1 MPKLEIDYSNTII
14 YKITCIEPNI
24 TDVYV
29 GHTTNFVQRKHA
41 HKQSCT
47 NQKSA
52 NYKCK
57 LYDVIRNNG
66 GWKNWKMEIINFY
79 NCHDHYEAR
88 KKEQEYFISL
98 NATLNSIEPLPKP
111 KPKPKPNPE
120 PKKTFNHVIE
130 NKVFYCDK
138 CNINCHSLKLLEIH
152 NESKKHNKPAT
163 ANPNLPKTPK
173 IICETCD
180 FITNNKKDYMRHTM
194 TVKHQIA
201 NGLLIENPKKKQNKC
216 DIYTCECGKQYKHGS
231 SLCKHR
237 NTCNIIK
244 QEILTPLVTD
254 ASNNIISGE
263 LVLELLKQNNEFREL
278 IKDQNKQMM
287 EQNKYF
293 IENQNKQIMEQNK
306 YLIDNQNKQMMD
318 QNNQMMEQNKYFIE
332 NQNKQMMELVS
343 KGIGNTTNMNC
354 NNTTKN
360 KFNLNIFLNEQCKD
374 AMNIMDFVNSL
385 QFKLTDLERVGEL
398 GYVKGISHIILNK
411 LKALDICKRP
421 IHCSDLKRETMYV
434 KDENAWE
441 KENGKNEKITKMIKH
456 VAHKNQ
462 LQINEWRQ
470 ENPEHKNPESVKCDK
485 FLAIVN
491 QSMGGSTEDD
501 DINNYNKIIK
511 NIAKEVIIDRAPE

>member
-14 YKITCIEPNI
+14 YKITCIDPNI

-47 NQKSA
+47 NQNTA

-111 KPKPKPNPE
+111 KPKSNPD
-120 PKKTFNHVIE
+120 PKKSLNVVLE
-130 NKVFYCDK
+130 NEVFYCDK

-152 NESKKHNKPAT
+152 NETKNHKKHVNIMESEKSFSKDAQKFFCTVCDYTTCKKSSYAKHLLAAKHIMAT
-163 ANPNLPKTPK
+163 QTTIKTTEMQHEK
-173 IICETCD
+173 VLTD
-180 FITNNKKDYMRHTM
+180 KY
-194 TVKHQIA
+194 
-201 NGLLIENPKKKQNKC
+201 KC
-216 DIYTCECGKQYKHGS
+216 DCGKEYIHHSSIWKHKQK
-231 SLCKHR
+231 CKW
-237 NTCNIIK
+237 NPEIECNIIK
-244 QEILTPLVTD
+244 QEILPVTD

-263 LVLELLKQNNEFREL
+263 LVIELLKQNNEFREL
-278 IKDQNKQMM
+278 LKDQNKQMM
-287 EQNKYF
+287 EQSKYF
-293 IENQNKQIMEQNK
+293 
-306 YLIDNQNKQMMD
+306 IDNQNKQML
-318 QNNQMMEQNKYFIE
+318 
-332 NQNKQMMELVS
+332 ELVS
-343 KGIGNTTNMNC
+343 KGIGNTTNTNC

-385 QFKLTDLERVGEL
+385 QLKLSDLERVGEL
-398 GYVKGISHIILNK
+398 GYVKGIGHIVINK

-462 LQINEWRQ
+462 RQINEWRQ
-470 ENPEHKNPESVKCDK
+470 ENPDHKNPESVKCDK
-485 FLAIVN
+485 YLAIVN

-511 NIAKEVIIDRAPE
+511 NIAKEVIIDRDSE

>member
-14 YKITCIEPNI
+14 YKITCIEPTI

-29 GHTTNFVQRKHA
+29 GHTTNFVQRKYA

-47 NQKSA
+47 NQNTA

-57 LYDVIRNNG
+57 LYEVIRNNG

-88 KKEQEYFISL
+88 KKEQEYFVSL

-111 KPKPKPNPE
+111 KPKPKPEQKESLNIVLE
-120 PKKTFNHVIE
+120 K
-130 NKVFYCDK
+130 KVFYCDK
-138 CNINCHSLKLLEIH
+138 CNISCDSLKLLEIH
-152 NESKKHNKPAT
+152 NVTKKHNKT
-163 ANPNLPKTPK
+163 AFANKDTFNTQNTPNTQSSFSCTKCGFNTNHK
-173 IICETCD
+173 HD
-180 FITNNKKDYMRHTM
+180 FSRHVASKKHIKLD
-194 TVKHQIA
+194 TVDTK
-201 NGLLIENPKKKQNKC
+201 NPKKNVIINFVCICGNSYKYSQGLSKHKQ
-216 DIYTCECGKQYKHGS
+216 TCKWTPEGEC
-231 SLCKHR
+231 
-237 NTCNIIK
+237 NVIK
-244 QEILTPLVTD
+244 QEIIANPVTD

-263 LVLELLKQNNEFREL
+263 LVIELLKQNNEFREL
-278 IKDQNKQMM
+278 LKEQNKQMM

-293 IENQNKQIMEQNK
+293 IENQNKQ
-306 YLIDNQNKQMMD
+306 MMD
-318 QNNQMMEQNKYFIE
+318 
-332 NQNKQMMELVS
+332 QNKQMMELVS
-343 KGIGNTTNMNC
+343 KGIGNTINS
-354 NNTTKN
+354 NNTVIKT

-385 QFKLTDLERVGEL
+385 QLKLSDLERVGEF

-434 KDENAWE
+434 KDENTWE

-470 ENPEHKNPESVKCDK
+470 ENPAHKNPESIKCDK

-501 DINNYNKIIK
+501 DINNYNKIVK
-511 NIAKEVIIDRAPE
+511 NIAKEVIIDKDQE

>member
-14 YKITCIEPNI
+14 YKITCIEPTI

-29 GHTTNFVQRKHA
+29 GHTTNFVQRKYA

-47 NQKSA
+47 NQNTA

-57 LYDVIRNNG
+57 LYEVIRNNG
-66 GWKNWKMEIINFY
+66 GWENWKMEIINFY

-98 NATLNSIEPLPKP
+98 KATLNSIEPLPKP
-111 KPKPKPNPE
+111 KPKPE
-120 PKKTFNHVIE
+120 PKESLNIVLEKE
-130 NKVFYCDK
+130 VFYCDK
-138 CNINCHSLKLLEIH
+138 CNINCNSLKLLEIH
-152 NESKKHNKPAT
+152 NETKKHKKPASTLESSKSSKKFYCESCDYNTCRKSQYERHISTAKHIQETNGNK
-163 ANPNLPKTPK
+163 LVHEK
-173 IICETCD
+173 
-180 FITNNKKDYMRHTM
+180 
-194 TVKHQIA
+194 VQIVPT
-201 NGLLIENPKKKQNKC
+201 EKYK
-216 DIYTCECGKQYKHGS
+216 CECGKKYIHHSGIWKHKQK
-231 SLCKHR
+231 CKWIPEVECI
-237 NTCNIIK
+237 NAK
-244 QEILTPLVTD
+244 QEVIAPPITD
-254 ASNNIISGE
+254 ASNNVISCE
-263 LVLELLKQNNEFREL
+263 LVIELLKQNNEFREL
-278 IKDQNKQMM
+278 LKDQNKQMM

-293 IENQNKQIMEQNK
+293 IENQNKQMTEQN
-306 YLIDNQNKQMMD
+306 
-318 QNNQMMEQNKYFIE
+318 

-343 KGIGNTTNMNC
+343 KGIGNVTNNNS
-354 NNTTKN
+354 NNTTNKT

-374 AMNIMDFVNSL
+374 AMNIMEFVNSL
-385 QFKLTDLERVGEL
+385 QLKLSDLERVGEL
-398 GYVKGISHIILNK
+398 GYVKGISHIVVNK

-485 FLAIVN
+485 YLAIVN
-491 QSMGGSTEDD
+491 QSMGGSNDD
-501 DINNYNKIIK
+501 DDTNNYNKIIK
-511 NIAKEVIIDRAPE
+511 NIAKEVIIDK

>member
-14 YKITCIEPNI
+14 YKITCIDPNI

-41 HKQSCT
+41 HKRSCT
-47 NQKSA
+47 NQKST

-57 LYDVIRNNG
+57 LYTVIRNNG
-66 GWKNWKMEIINFY
+66 GWINWKMGIINFY

-88 KKEQEYFISL
+88 KKEQEYFILL

-111 KPKPKPNPE
+111 KFNPE
-120 PKKTFNHVIE
+120 PKKSLNNIIE

-152 NESKKHNKPAT
+152 NETKKHKKHVNIFKPSKSSESSKKFHCTNCDYT
-163 ANPNLPKTPK
+163 TSRLSQYTRHLLTPK
-173 IICETCD
+173 HQNTINTNQTTITKSSLVPNRYTCD
-180 FITNNKKDYMRHTM
+180 
-194 TVKHQIA
+194 
-201 NGLLIENPKKKQNKC
+201 
-216 DIYTCECGKQYKHGS
+216 CGKEYIHQS
-231 SLCKHR
+231 SLWNHKQK
-237 NTCNIIK
+237 CNWKPEIECTIIK
-244 QEILTPLVTD
+244 QEIIPLTD

-263 LVLELLKQNNEFREL
+263 LVIELLKQNNEFREL
-278 IKDQNKQMM
+278 LKEQNKQMM

-293 IENQNKQIMEQNK
+293 I
-306 YLIDNQNKQMMD
+306 D
-318 QNNQMMEQNKYFIE
+318 

-343 KGIGNTTNMNC
+343 KGIGNTTNTNC

-385 QFKLTDLERVGEL
+385 QLKLSDLERVGEL

-421 IHCSDLKRETMYV
+421 MHCSDLKRETMYV

-462 LQINEWRQ
+462 WQINEWRQ

-485 FLAIVN
+485 YLAIVN

-511 NIAKEVIIDRAPE
+511 NIAKEVIIDKEQEQEQE

>member
-14 YKITCIEPNI
+14 YKITCIEPTI

-29 GHTTNFVQRKHA
+29 GHTTNFVQRKYS
-41 HKQSCT
+41 HKQNCT
-47 NQKSA
+47 NQNTA

-57 LYDVIRNNG
+57 LYEVIRNNG
-66 GWKNWKMEIINFY
+66 GWENWKMEIINFY

-98 NATLNSIEPLPKP
+98 KATLNSIEPFPKP
-111 KPKPKPNPE
+111 KPKPE
-120 PKKTFNHVIE
+120 PKESLNIVLEKNVS
-130 NKVFYCDK
+130 YCDK

-152 NESKKHNKPAT
+152 NETKKHKKSVNILGPTEKST
-163 ANPNLPKTPK
+163 ESSKTFHCEICDYYTSKRSQYERHQLTLKHKFLLNPT
-173 IICETCD
+173 
-180 FITNNKKDYMRHTM
+180 KKSSPHI
-194 TVKHQIA
+194 V
-201 NGLLIENPKKKQNKC
+201 
-216 DIYTCECGKQYKHGS
+216 CECGKEYRHTSTLYAHKKK
-231 SLCKHR
+231 CKWTPEVECI
-237 NTCNIIK
+237 NSK
-244 QEILTPLVTD
+244 QEVIAPPITD
-254 ASNNIISGE
+254 ASNNVISCE
-263 LVLELLKQNNEFREL
+263 LVIELLKQNNEFREL
-278 IKDQNKQMM
+278 LKDQNKQMM

-293 IENQNKQIMEQNK
+293 IENQNKQMTEQN
-306 YLIDNQNKQMMD
+306 
-318 QNNQMMEQNKYFIE
+318 

-343 KGIGNTTNMNC
+343 KGIGNVTNNNS
-354 NNTTKN
+354 NNTTNKT

-374 AMNIMDFVNSL
+374 AMNIMEFVNSL
-385 QFKLTDLERVGEL
+385 QLKLSDLERVGEL
-398 GYVKGISHIILNK
+398 GYVKGISHIVVNK

-485 FLAIVN
+485 YLAIVN
-491 QSMGGSTEDD
+491 QSMGGSTADD
-501 DINNYNKIIK
+501 DENNYNKIIK
-511 NIAKEVIIDRAPE
+511 NIAKEVIIDKDQE

>member
-1 MPKLEIDYSNTII
+1 MPKLDIDYSNTII
-14 YKITCIEPNI
+14 YKITCIDPNI

-47 NQKSA
+47 NQNIA

-66 GWKNWKMEIINFY
+66 GWENWKMEIINFY
-79 NCHDHYEAR
+79 NCYDHYEAR

-111 KPKPKPNPE
+111 KPKPEKTPE
-120 PKKTFNHVIE
+120 QKESLNIVLEK
-130 NKVFYCDK
+130 KVFYCEK
-138 CNINCHSLKLLEIH
+138 CNINCDSLKLLEIH
-152 NESKKHNKPAT
+152 NETKKHNKT
-163 ANPNLPKTPK
+163 AKHKMN
-173 IICETCD
+173 I
-180 FITNNKKDYMRHTM
+180 ITNYAQKFN
-194 TVKHQIA
+194 
-201 NGLLIENPKKKQNKC
+201 C
-216 DIYTCECGKQYKHGS
+216 DICDYKTCKKSSYDNHLLSAKHEKNMNDNKMVTNDNALVILKKCECECGKQYTFYSGLSRHKKNCIGF
-231 SLCKHR
+231 
-237 NTCNIIK
+237 
-244 QEILTPLVTD
+244 
-254 ASNNIISGE
+254 SGE
-263 LVLELLKQNNEFREL
+263 KETEKEKEIVTVTSNPINTELIIELLKQNQEFKSL
-278 IKDQNKQMM
+278 IADQNKHILELM
-287 EQNKYF
+287 E
-293 IENQNKQIMEQNK
+293 
-306 YLIDNQNKQMMD
+306 
-318 QNNQMMEQNKYFIE
+318 
-332 NQNKQMMELVS
+332 

-354 NNTTKN
+354 NNVIKN

-385 QFKLTDLERVGEL
+385 QLQLSDLERVGEL
-398 GYVKGISHIILNK
+398 GYVKGISHIVVNK

-462 LQINEWRQ
+462 WQINEWRQ

-485 FLAIVN
+485 YLAIVN

-511 NIAKEVIIDRAPE
+511 NIAKEVIIDKDSE